1 MKKFI
6 ALMLVFAALTLSAC
20 SSATEN
26 EDTVDTADS
35 TDSAVI
41 ETESEEI
48 APETEYTRPKD
59 EAYVDY
65 RNVHLISEPIY
76 DAAAKTM
83 VLYFEDYEVWYPEN
97 SECYVAYVSDEAAN
111 SIPSVPDFTSRP
123 DIKLENGD
131 YKGVVLK
138 MEEPLPSGDYE
149 IVVSFHTYTCS
160 FDMTVE

>member
-20 SSATEN
+20 SSATETEETEN
-26 EDTVDTADS
+26 PADGIE
-35 TDSAVI
+35 SAVI
-41 ETESEEI
+41 ETEAEEV
-48 APETEYTRPKD
+48 PETEHTRPKD

-65 RNVHLISEPIY
+65 RNVHLASDPIY
-76 DAAAKTM
+76 NAADKTL
-83 VLYFEDYEVWYPEN
+83 VLYFEDYEVWYPEEA
-97 SECYVAYVSDEAAN
+97 ECYVAYVSDEAAN

-138 MEEPLPSGDYE
+138 MEEPIPSGDYE

-160 FDMTVE
+160 FDMRVE